1 MGTDCKFIRD
11 SGKNSVTNTGL
22 CGIIK
27 LNKYLMRGTQGD
39 DNDVKKMTK
48 LLCALLCGVLV
59 CGAVAAAVP
68 KDDTDV
74 APAPRQ
80 VQAAIMN
87 GKDPTTTE
95 TMKKGETI
103 QLVVKQDDDSS
114 EKQTAGSG
122 SGNPSES
129 ESDWE
134 IQEQQGQNVIE
145 LAPKTGIV
153 KAKEAGE
160 ATVVKRVTGGV
171 AACKIIV
178 DDKTA
183 VEKLVIKGSQDMRVG
198 ETQKLQLS
206 IEPEQAQN
214 DAEVTWKSDQPEILS
229 VDETGKV
236 TAHQSGS
243 ATITATADSVQGKL
257 TISVNPNLT
266 ALKIVP
272 DSMKMFVGD
281 SIAVQ
286 IEATPADAN
295 LDALQWKSDNAE
307 IAYYKDG
314 RIYGVGVGTTR
325 ITASVGDVTASCTVR
340 VAINGSISLDKKSMT
355 LQVGKTGQL
364 QANTTGAL
372 EGQKITWRSSN
383 PAVASVDAA
392 GKVRANKE
400 GSAEITAEALGVKAA
415 CQVTVTGSKK
425 QPDNNKPTNNKP
437 NNNII
442 GTKRPITGIGST
454 FLYMPRQNTGST
466 FLYMPGSTVTIS
478 EFAYTMPKNVPDVV
492 YLTIDSKLDDVTS
505 SIADTLSANAM
516 QATFFVSIDNL
527 YGADDTLRHLTGDG
541 NSVGLLLTPE
551 QANSGNAVALLDQ
564 ANEQLSVIT
573 GMPTRLVRISGG
585 SSGKLN
591 RDALH
596 ALLNAGYRVWDWNT
610 SANESSQA
618 ADASYRAVSK
628 AIDTTGTVAV
638 RFDGSVATD
647 TVFRQLLPYMKYCG
661 IQAKAIQASDNAVCN
676 TAAG

>member
-68 KDDTDV
+68 KDDN
-74 APAPRQ
+74 
-80 VQAAIMN
+80 AAIAAPVRTQIVLEPD
-87 GKDPTTTE
+87 KPRTA
-95 TMKKGETI
+95 TMKIGE
-103 QLVVKQDDDSS
+103 QVKLAIGYANAGIKS
-114 EKQTAGSG
+114 ESQGSG
-122 SGNPSES
+122 SGEES
-129 ESDWE
+129 GQDTPWGILDDSDAVTVDAETGVVTAEKEGTATIGKNLADGRE
-134 IQEQQGQNVIE
+134 ILCTIKVSGY
-145 LAPKTGIV
+145 
-153 KAKEAGE
+153 
-160 ATVVKRVTGGV
+160 
-171 AACKIIV
+171 
-178 DDKTA
+178 A
-183 VEKLVIKGSQDMRVG
+183 VEQITVEGAQEMRIG
-198 ETQKLQLS
+198 ETQNLKLS
-206 IEPEQAQN
+206 ITPTEAQD
-214 DAEVTWKSDQPEILS
+214 DANVTWTSDRPEILS

-257 TISVNPNLT
+257 TISVQPGLT
-266 ALKIVP
+266 GILLKP
-272 DSMKMFVGD
+272 QKMELHVGE
-281 SIAVQ
+281 SAG
-286 IEATPADAN
+286 IEADPVPADADLEGLTWN
-295 LDALQWKSDNAE
+295 SSDE
-307 IAYYKDG
+307 SVAYYKDG
-314 RIYGVGVGTTR
+314 TIYAAGAGTAK
-325 ITASVGDVTASCTVR
+325 ITASVGLVSATCDVR
-340 VAINGSISLDKKSMT
+340 VVIDGGITITPNRVSLE
-355 LQVGKTGQL
+355 TGNSKQL
-364 QANTTGAL
+364 TANATGDL
-372 EGQKITWRSSN
+372 KGQKITWRSSN

-425 QPDNNKPTNNKP
+425 QPDNNKPINNKP
-437 NNNII
+437 NNNIT

-478 EFAYTMPKNVPDVV
+478 EFAYTMPKNVPDAV

-527 YGADDTLRHLTGDG
+527 YGADDTLRHLTGNG

>member
-11 SGKNSVTNTGL
+11 FSKNSVTNTGL

-27 LNKYLMRGTQGD
+27 LNKYLMRGSQGD

-48 LLCALLCGVLV
+48 LLCALLCGVLI
-59 CGAVAAAVP
+59 CGAVAVAVP
-68 KDDTDV
+68 KDDN
-74 APAPRQ
+74 
-80 VQAAIMN
+80 AAIAAPVRTQIVLEPEN
-87 GKDPTTTE
+87 QKTVTL
-95 TMKKGETI
+95 KIGEQI
-103 QLVVKQDDDSS
+103 KLAVGYISAGEKS
-114 EKQTAGSG
+114 ENKTAGSG
-122 SGNPSES
+122 ES
-129 ESDWE
+129 TSKETKWGVINDSDA
-134 IQEQQGQNVIE
+134 VIVDE
-145 LAPKTGIV
+145 ETGV
-153 KAKEAGE
+153 VTAEKEGE
-160 ATVVKRVTGGV
+160 AQVGKILADGREILCTIKVFGYAVKQIT
-171 AACKIIV
+171 
-178 DDKTA
+178 
-183 VEKLVIKGSQDMRVG
+183 IKGTQEMRIG
-198 ETQKLQLS
+198 ETQNLKLS
-206 IEPEQAQN
+206 IKPTEAQD
-214 DAEVTWKSDQPEILS
+214 DANVTWKSDRPEILS

-243 ATITATADSVQGKL
+243 ATIAATADSAQGKL

-314 RIYGVGVGTTR
+314 RIYGIGVGTTR

-383 PAVASVDAA
+383 PAVASVDAS

-400 GSAEITAEALGVKAA
+400 GSAEITAEALGAKAA

-437 NNNII
+437 NNNIT
-442 GTKRPITGIGST
+442 GTKRPITGTGST

-478 EFAYTMPKNVPDVV
+478 EFAYTMPKNVPDAV

-551 QANSGNAVALLDQ
+551 QANGGNAVALLDQ

>member
-68 KDDTDV
+68 KDDQGTT
-74 APAPRQ
+74 PAPRQ
-80 VQAAIMN
+80 VPVDIVT
-87 GKDPTTTE
+87 GDSRTSVS
-95 TMKKGETI
+95 MKQNEQI
-103 QLVVKQDDDSS
+103 QLVVKEENQP
-114 EKQTAGSG
+114 EQPMTGSG
-122 SGNPSES
+122 SGNPSDSES
-129 ESDWE
+129 EWE
-134 IQEQQGQNVIE
+134 IKKGSDIIE
-145 LAPKTGIV
+145 LDGTTGV
-153 KAKEAGE
+153 VSAKKAGTAEVA
-160 ATVVKRVTGGV
+160 KRVKGGV
-171 AACKIIV
+171 AACVIEV
-178 DDKTA
+178 SGYA
-183 VEKLVIKGSQDMRVG
+183 VEQITVKGAQEMRIG
-198 ETQKLQLS
+198 ETQNLKLS
-206 IEPEQAQN
+206 ITPTEAQD
-214 DAEVTWKSDQPEILS
+214 DAKVTWKSDRPEILS

-243 ATITATADSVQGKL
+243 ATITATADSVHGEL

-272 DSMKMFVGD
+272 DRMKMFVGD

-286 IEATPADAN
+286 IETTPADAN

-425 QPDNNKPTNNKP
+425 QPNNNKPTNNKP
-437 NNNII
+437 NNNIT
-442 GTKRPITGIGST
+442 GTKRPITGTGST

-478 EFAYTMPKNVPDVV
+478 EFAYTMPKNVPDAV

-527 YGADDTLRHLTGDG
+527 YGADDTLRHLTGNG
-541 NSVGLLLTPE
+541 NSIGLLLTPE

-596 ALLNAGYRVWDWNT
+596 ALLNAGYRVWDWNA

>member
-68 KDDTDV
+68 KDDN
-74 APAPRQ
+74 
-80 VQAAIMN
+80 AAIAAPVR
-87 GKDPTTTE
+87 KQIVLEPDKPRTA
-95 TMKKGETI
+95 TMKIGE
-103 QLVVKQDDDSS
+103 QVKLAIGYANAGIKS
-114 EKQTAGSG
+114 ESQGSG
-122 SGNPSES
+122 SGEES
-129 ESDWE
+129 GQDTPWGILDDSDAVTVDAETGVVTAEKEGTATIGKNLADGRE
-134 IQEQQGQNVIE
+134 ILCTIKVSGY
-145 LAPKTGIV
+145 
-153 KAKEAGE
+153 
-160 ATVVKRVTGGV
+160 
-171 AACKIIV
+171 
-178 DDKTA
+178 A
-183 VEKLVIKGSQDMRVG
+183 VEQITVKGAQEMRIG
-198 ETQKLQLS
+198 ETQNLKLS
-206 IEPEQAQN
+206 ITPTEAQD
-214 DAEVTWKSDQPEILS
+214 DANVTWTSDRPEILS

-243 ATITATADSVQGKL
+243 ATITATADSAQGKL
-257 TISVNPNLT
+257 TISVQPGLT
-266 ALKIVP
+266 GILLKP
-272 DSMKMFVGD
+272 QKMELHVGE
-281 SIAVQ
+281 SAG
-286 IEATPADAN
+286 IEADPVPADADLEGLTWN
-295 LDALQWKSDNAE
+295 SSDE
-307 IAYYKDG
+307 SVAYYKDG
-314 RIYGVGVGTTR
+314 TIYAAGAGTAK
-325 ITASVGDVTASCTVR
+325 ITASVGSVSAACDVR
-340 VAINGSISLDKKSMT
+340 VVIDGGITITPNRVSLE
-355 LQVGKTGQL
+355 TGNSKQL
-364 QANTTGAL
+364 TANATGDL
-372 EGQKITWRSSN
+372 KGQKITWRSSN
-383 PAVASVDAA
+383 SAVASVDAA

-454 FLYMPRQNTGST
+454 FLYVPRQNTGST

-478 EFAYTMPKNVPDVV
+478 EFAYTMPKNVPDAV

-527 YGADDTLRHLTGDG
+527 YGADDTLRHLTGNG

-591 RDALH
+591 RDVLH

>member
-11 SGKNSVTNTGL
+11 FSKNSVTNTGL

-27 LNKYLMRGTQGD
+27 LNKYLMRGSQGD

-48 LLCALLCGVLV
+48 LLCTLLCGVLV
-59 CGAVAAAVP
+59 CGAVAVAVP
-68 KDDTDV
+68 KDDQGTT
-74 APAPRQ
+74 PAPRQ
-80 VQAAIMN
+80 VPVEIVT
-87 GKDPTTTE
+87 GDSKTSVS
-95 TMKKGETI
+95 MKQNEQI
-103 QLVVKQDDDSS
+103 QLVVKEENQS
-114 EKQTAGSG
+114 EQPMTGSG
-122 SGNPSES
+122 SGKPSDSES
-129 ESDWE
+129 EWE
-134 IQEQQGQNVIE
+134 IKEGNDIIE
-145 LAPKTGIV
+145 LDGTTGV
-153 KAKEAGE
+153 VSAKKAGIAEVA
-160 ATVVKRVTGGV
+160 KRVKGGV
-171 AACKIIV
+171 AACVIQV
-178 DDKTA
+178 SGYA
-183 VEKLVIKGSQDMRVG
+183 VKQITIEGTQEMRIG
-198 ETQKLQLS
+198 ETQNLKLS
-206 IEPEQAQN
+206 IIPTEAQDGAN
-214 DAEVTWKSDQPEILS
+214 VTWRSDRPEILS

-243 ATITATADSVQGKL
+243 ATITATADSAQGKL
-257 TISVNPNLT
+257 TISVQPGLT
-266 ALKIVP
+266 GILLKP
-272 DSMKMFVGD
+272 QKMELHVGE
-281 SIAVQ
+281 SAG
-286 IEATPADAN
+286 IEADPVPADADLEGLTWN
-295 LDALQWKSDNAE
+295 SSDE
-307 IAYYKDG
+307 SVAYYKDG
-314 RIYGVGVGTTR
+314 TIYAAGAGTAK
-325 ITASVGDVTASCTVR
+325 ITASVGSVSATCDVR
-340 VAINGSISLDKKSMT
+340 VVVDGGITITPNRVSLE
-355 LQVGKTGQL
+355 TGNSKQL
-364 QANTTGAL
+364 TANTTGDL
-372 EGQKITWRSSN
+372 KGQKITWRSSN

-400 GSAEITAEALGVKAA
+400 GSAEITAEALGAKAA
-415 CQVTVTGSKK
+415 CQVTVTGGKK

-437 NNNII
+437 NNNIT
-442 GTKRPITGIGST
+442 GTKRPITGTGST
-454 FLYMPRQNTGST
+454 FLYIPRQNTGST

-478 EFAYTMPKNVPDVV
+478 EFAYTMPKNVPDAV

-551 QANSGNAVALLDQ
+551 QANGGNAVALLDQ

-618 ADASYRAVSK
+618 ADASYQAVSK

-638 RFDGSVATD
+638 RFDGTVATD

>member
-11 SGKNSVTNTGL
+11 FSKNSVTNTGL

-27 LNKYLMRGTQGD
+27 LNKYLMRGSQGD

-68 KDDTDV
+68 KDDN
-74 APAPRQ
+74 
-80 VQAAIMN
+80 AAIAAPVRTQIVLEPEN
-87 GKDPTTTE
+87 QKTVTL
-95 TMKKGETI
+95 KIGEQI
-103 QLVVKQDDDSS
+103 KLAVGYISAGEKS
-114 EKQTAGSG
+114 ENKTAGSG
-122 SGNPSES
+122 ES
-129 ESDWE
+129 TSKETKWGVINDSDA
-134 IQEQQGQNVIE
+134 VIVDE
-145 LAPKTGIV
+145 ETGV
-153 KAKEAGE
+153 VTAEKEGE
-160 ATVVKRVTGGV
+160 AQVGKILADGREILCTIKVSGYAVKQIT
-171 AACKIIV
+171 
-178 DDKTA
+178 
-183 VEKLVIKGSQDMRVG
+183 IKGTQEMRIG
-198 ETQKLQLS
+198 ETQNLKLS
-206 IEPEQAQN
+206 IKPTEAQD
-214 DAEVTWKSDQPEILS
+214 DANVTWKSDRPEILS

-243 ATITATADSVQGKL
+243 ATITATADSAQGKL

-286 IEATPADAN
+286 IETTPADAN

-314 RIYGVGVGTTR
+314 RIYGIGVGTTR

-364 QANTTGAL
+364 QAHTTGAL

-437 NNNII
+437 NNNIT
-442 GTKRPITGIGST
+442 GTKRPITGTGST

-478 EFAYTMPKNVPDVV
+478 EFAYTMPKNVPDAV

-551 QANSGNAVALLDQ
+551 QANGGNAVALLDQ

-618 ADASYRAVSK
+618 ADASYQAVSK

>member
-68 KDDTDV
+68 KDDN
-74 APAPRQ
+74 
-80 VQAAIMN
+80 AAIAAPVRTQIVLKPESQKTVTLKIGEQIKLAVGSAN
-87 GKDPTTTE
+87 IGK
-95 TMKKGETI
+95 K
-103 QLVVKQDDDSS
+103 S
-114 EKQTAGSG
+114 ENQAAGSG
-122 SGNPSES
+122 ESADKDTNWGIWDGDSDAVTVEKESGVVTAE
-129 ESDWE
+129 
-134 IQEQQGQNVIE
+134 
-145 LAPKTGIV
+145 KTGT
-153 KAKEAGE
+153 
-160 ATVVKRVTGGV
+160 ATVGKILGDGRKVSCTITVSGYAVKQITIEG
-171 AACKIIV
+171 
-178 DDKTA
+178 TQ
-183 VEKLVIKGSQDMRVG
+183 EMRIG

-206 IEPEQAQN
+206 IKPEQAQN

-425 QPDNNKPTNNKP
+425 QPDNNRPTNNKP
-437 NNNII
+437 NNNIT

-478 EFAYTMPKNVPDVV
+478 EFAYTMPKNVPDAV

-527 YGADDTLRHLTGDG
+527 YGADDTLRHLMGDG

-591 RDALH
+591 RDVLH

>member
-27 LNKYLMRGTQGD
+27 LNKYLMRETQGD

-68 KDDTDV
+68 KDDQGTT
-74 APAPRQ
+74 PAPRQ
-80 VQAAIMN
+80 VPVDIVT
-87 GKDPTTTE
+87 GDSRTSVS
-95 TMKKGETI
+95 MKQNEQI
-103 QLVVKQDDDSS
+103 QLVVKEENQP
-114 EKQTAGSG
+114 EQPMTGSG
-122 SGNPSES
+122 SGNPSDSES
-129 ESDWE
+129 EWE
-134 IQEQQGQNVIE
+134 IKKGSDIIE
-145 LAPKTGIV
+145 LDGTTGV
-153 KAKEAGE
+153 VSAKKAGTAEVA
-160 ATVVKRVTGGV
+160 KRVKGGV
-171 AACKIIV
+171 AACVIEV
-178 DDKTA
+178 SGYA
-183 VEKLVIKGSQDMRVG
+183 VEQITVKGAQEMRIG
-198 ETQKLQLS
+198 ETQNLKLS
-206 IEPEQAQN
+206 ITPTEAQD
-214 DAEVTWKSDQPEILS
+214 DAKVTWKSDRPEILS

-243 ATITATADSVQGKL
+243 ATITATADSVHGEL

-272 DSMKMFVGD
+272 DRMKMFVGD

-286 IEATPADAN
+286 IETTPADAN

-437 NNNII
+437 NNNIT
-442 GTKRPITGIGST
+442 GTKRPITGTGST

-478 EFAYTMPKNVPDVV
+478 EFAYTMPKNVPDAV

-527 YGADDTLRHLTGDG
+527 YGADDTLRHLTGNG

-596 ALLNAGYRVWDWNT
+596 ALLNAGYRVWDWNA

>member
-68 KDDTDV
+68 KDDQGTT
-74 APAPRQ
+74 PAPRQ
-80 VQAAIMN
+80 VPVDIVT
-87 GKDPTTTE
+87 GDSRTSVS
-95 TMKKGETI
+95 MKQNERI
-103 QLVVKQDDDSS
+103 QLVVKEENQS
-114 EKQTAGSG
+114 EQPMTGSG
-122 SGNPSES
+122 SGNPSDSES
-129 ESDWE
+129 EWE
-134 IQEQQGQNVIE
+134 IKKGSDIIE
-145 LAPKTGIV
+145 LDGTTGV
-153 KAKEAGE
+153 VSAKKAGTAEVA
-160 ATVVKRVTGGV
+160 KRVKGGV
-171 AACKIIV
+171 AACVIEV
-178 DDKTA
+178 SGYA
-183 VEKLVIKGSQDMRVG
+183 VEQITVKGAQEMRIG

-286 IEATPADAN
+286 IETTPADAN

-314 RIYGVGVGTTR
+314 RIYGIGVGTTR

-400 GSAEITAEALGVKAA
+400 GSAEITAEALGAKAA
-415 CQVTVTGSKK
+415 CQVTVTGGKK

-437 NNNII
+437 NNNIT
-442 GTKRPITGIGST
+442 GTKKPITGTGST

-478 EFAYTMPKNVPDVV
+478 EFAYTMPKNVPDAV

-551 QANSGNAVALLDQ
+551 QANGGNAVALLDQ

-618 ADASYRAVSK
+618 ADASYQAVSK

>member
-68 KDDTDV
+68 KDDQETT
-74 APAPRQ
+74 PAPRQ
-80 VQAAIMN
+80 VPVDIVT
-87 GKDPTTTE
+87 GDSRTSVS
-95 TMKKGETI
+95 MKQNEQI
-103 QLVVKQDDDSS
+103 QLVVKEESQP
-114 EKQTAGSG
+114 EQPMTGSG
-122 SGNPSES
+122 SGTPSDSKS
-129 ESDWE
+129 EWKIEKGND
-134 IQEQQGQNVIE
+134 IIE
-145 LAPKTGIV
+145 LDGTTGV
-153 KAKEAGE
+153 VSAKKAGTAEVA
-160 ATVVKRVTGGV
+160 KRVKGGV
-171 AACKIIV
+171 AACVIEV
-178 DDKTA
+178 SGYA
-183 VEKLVIKGSQDMRVG
+183 VEQITVKGAQEMRIG
-198 ETQKLQLS
+198 ETQNLKLS
-206 IEPEQAQN
+206 ITPTEAQD
-214 DAEVTWKSDQPEILS
+214 DAKVTWKSDRPEILS

-257 TISVNPNLT
+257 TISVQPGLT
-266 ALKIVP
+266 GILLKP
-272 DSMKMFVGD
+272 QKMELHVGE
-281 SIAVQ
+281 SAG
-286 IEATPADAN
+286 IEADPVPADADLEGLTWN
-295 LDALQWKSDNAE
+295 SSDE
-307 IAYYKDG
+307 SVAYYKDG
-314 RIYGVGVGTTR
+314 TIYAAGAGTAK
-325 ITASVGDVTASCTVR
+325 ITASVGSVSAVCDVR
-340 VAINGSISLDKKSMT
+340 VVIDGGITITPNRVSLE
-355 LQVGKTGQL
+355 TGNSKQL
-364 QANTTGAL
+364 TANATGDL
-372 EGQKITWRSSN
+372 KGQKITWRSSN

-478 EFAYTMPKNVPDVV
+478 EFAYTMPKNVPDAV

-527 YGADDTLRHLTGDG
+527 YGADDTLRHLTGNG

-638 RFDGSVATD
+638 RFDGGVATD

-676 TAAG
+676 TAVG

>member
-68 KDDTDV
+68 KDDQGTT
-74 APAPRQ
+74 PAPRQ
-80 VQAAIMN
+80 VPVDIVT
-87 GKDPTTTE
+87 GDSRTSVS
-95 TMKKGETI
+95 MKQNEQI
-103 QLVVKQDDDSS
+103 QLVVKEENQP
-114 EKQTAGSG
+114 EQPMTGSG
-122 SGNPSES
+122 SGNPSDSES
-129 ESDWE
+129 EWE
-134 IQEQQGQNVIE
+134 IKKGSDIIE
-145 LAPKTGIV
+145 LDGTTGV
-153 KAKEAGE
+153 VSAKKAGTAEVA
-160 ATVVKRVTGGV
+160 KRVKGGV
-171 AACKIIV
+171 AACVIEV
-178 DDKTA
+178 SGYA
-183 VEKLVIKGSQDMRVG
+183 VKQITIEGAQEMRIG
-198 ETQKLQLS
+198 ETQNLKPS
-206 IEPEQAQN
+206 IKPIEAQD
-214 DAEVTWKSDQPEILS
+214 DANVTWTSDRPEILS

-272 DSMKMFVGD
+272 DRMKMFVGD

-286 IEATPADAN
+286 IETTPADAN

-425 QPDNNKPTNNKP
+425 QPDNNRPTNNKP

-454 FLYMPRQNTGST
+454 FLYVPRQNTGST

-478 EFAYTMPKNVPDVV
+478 EFAYTMPKNVPDAV

-527 YGADDTLRHLTGDG
+527 YGADDTLRHLMGNG

>member
-68 KDDTDV
+68 KDDQGTT
-74 APAPRQ
+74 PAPRQ
-80 VQAAIMN
+80 VPVDIVT
-87 GKDPTTTE
+87 GDSRTSVS
-95 TMKKGETI
+95 MKQNEQI
-103 QLVVKQDDDSS
+103 QLVVKEENQP
-114 EKQTAGSG
+114 EQPMTGSG
-122 SGNPSES
+122 SGNPSDSES
-129 ESDWE
+129 EWE
-134 IQEQQGQNVIE
+134 IKKGSDIIE
-145 LAPKTGIV
+145 LDGTTGV
-153 KAKEAGE
+153 VSAKKAGTAEVA
-160 ATVVKRVTGGV
+160 KRVKGGV
-171 AACKIIV
+171 AACVIEV
-178 DDKTA
+178 SGYA
-183 VEKLVIKGSQDMRVG
+183 VEQITVKGAQEMRIG
-198 ETQKLQLS
+198 ETQNLKPS
-206 IEPEQAQN
+206 ITPTEAQD
-214 DAEVTWKSDQPEILS
+214 DAKVTWKSDRPEILS

-243 ATITATADSVQGKL
+243 ATITATADSVHGEL

-272 DSMKMFVGD
+272 DRMKMFVGD

-286 IEATPADAN
+286 IETTPADEN

-437 NNNII
+437 NNNIT
-442 GTKRPITGIGST
+442 GTKRPITGTGST

-478 EFAYTMPKNVPDVV
+478 EFAYTMPKNVPDAV

-527 YGADDTLRHLTGDG
+527 YGADDTLRHLTGNG

-596 ALLNAGYRVWDWNT
+596 ALLNAGYRVWDWNA

>member
-68 KDDTDV
+68 KDDQGTT
-74 APAPRQ
+74 PAPRQ
-80 VQAAIMN
+80 VPVDIVT
-87 GKDPTTTE
+87 GDSRTSVS
-95 TMKKGETI
+95 MKQNEQI
-103 QLVVKQDDDSS
+103 QLVVKEENQP
-114 EKQTAGSG
+114 EQPMTGSG
-122 SGNPSES
+122 SGNPSDSES
-129 ESDWE
+129 EWE
-134 IQEQQGQNVIE
+134 IKKGSDIIE
-145 LAPKTGIV
+145 LDGTTGV
-153 KAKEAGE
+153 VSAKKAGTAEVA
-160 ATVVKRVTGGV
+160 KRVKGGV
-171 AACKIIV
+171 AACVIEV
-178 DDKTA
+178 SGYA
-183 VEKLVIKGSQDMRVG
+183 VEQITVKGAQEMRIG
-198 ETQKLQLS
+198 ETQNLKLS
-206 IEPEQAQN
+206 ITPTEAQD
-214 DAEVTWKSDQPEILS
+214 DAKVTWKSDRPEILS

-243 ATITATADSVQGKL
+243 ATITATADSVHGEL

-272 DSMKMFVGD
+272 DRMKMFVGD

-286 IEATPADAN
+286 IETTPADAN

-437 NNNII
+437 NNNIT

-478 EFAYTMPKNVPDVV
+478 EFAYTMPKNVPDAV

-527 YGADDTLRHLTGDG
+527 YGADDTLRHLTGNG

-596 ALLNAGYRVWDWNT
+596 ALLNAGYRVWDWNA

>member
-68 KDDTDV
+68 KDDQGTT
-74 APAPRQ
+74 PAPRQ
-80 VQAAIMN
+80 VPVDIVT
-87 GKDPTTTE
+87 GDSRTSVS
-95 TMKKGETI
+95 MKQNEQI
-103 QLVVKQDDDSS
+103 QLVVKEENQP
-114 EKQTAGSG
+114 EQPMTGSG
-122 SGNPSES
+122 SGNPSDSES
-129 ESDWE
+129 EWE
-134 IQEQQGQNVIE
+134 IKKGSDIIE
-145 LAPKTGIV
+145 LDGTTGV
-153 KAKEAGE
+153 VSAKKAGTAEVA
-160 ATVVKRVTGGV
+160 KRVKGGV
-171 AACKIIV
+171 AACVIEV
-178 DDKTA
+178 SGYA
-183 VEKLVIKGSQDMRVG
+183 VKQITIEGAQEMRIG
-198 ETQKLQLS
+198 ETQNLKPS
-206 IEPEQAQN
+206 IKPIEAQD
-214 DAEVTWKSDQPEILS
+214 DANVTWTSDRPEILS

-257 TISVNPNLT
+257 TISVQPGLT
-266 ALKIVP
+266 GILLKP
-272 DSMKMFVGD
+272 QKMELHVGE
-281 SIAVQ
+281 SAG
-286 IEATPADAN
+286 IEADPVPADADLEGLTWN
-295 LDALQWKSDNAE
+295 SSDE
-307 IAYYKDG
+307 SVAYYKDG
-314 RIYGVGVGTTR
+314 TIYAAGAGTAK
-325 ITASVGDVTASCTVR
+325 ITASVGSVSAACDVR
-340 VAINGSISLDKKSMT
+340 VVIDGGITITPNRVSLE
-355 LQVGKTGQL
+355 TGNSKQL
-364 QANTTGAL
+364 TANATGDL
-372 EGQKITWRSSN
+372 KGQKITWRSSN

-425 QPDNNKPTNNKP
+425 QPDNNKPTDNKP

-454 FLYMPRQNTGST
+454 FLYVPRQNTGNT

-478 EFAYTMPKNVPDVV
+478 EFAYTMPKNVPDAV

-527 YGADDTLRHLTGDG
+527 YGADDTLRHLTGNG

-596 ALLNAGYRVWDWNT
+596 ALLNAGYRVWDWNA

>member
-68 KDDTDV
+68 KDDN
-74 APAPRQ
+74 
-80 VQAAIMN
+80 AAIAAPVRTQIVLEP
-87 GKDPTTTE
+87 GSQKTVTL
-95 TMKKGETI
+95 KIGEQI
-103 QLVVKQDDDSS
+103 KLAVGYISAGEKS
-114 EKQTAGSG
+114 ENKTAGSG
-122 SGNPSES
+122 ES
-129 ESDWE
+129 ASKGTKWGVINDSDA
-134 IQEQQGQNVIE
+134 VIVDE
-145 LAPKTGIV
+145 ETGV
-153 KAKEAGE
+153 VTAKKEGE
-160 ATVVKRVTGGV
+160 AQVGKILADGREILCTIKVSGYAVKQITIEG
-171 AACKIIV
+171 
-178 DDKTA
+178 TQ
-183 VEKLVIKGSQDMRVG
+183 EMRIG
-198 ETQKLQLS
+198 ETQNLKLS
-206 IEPEQAQN
+206 ITPTEAQD
-214 DAEVTWKSDQPEILS
+214 DAKVTWKSDRPEILS

-243 ATITATADSVQGKL
+243 ATITATADSMQGKL
-257 TISVNPNLT
+257 TISVQPGLT
-266 ALKIVP
+266 GILLKP
-272 DSMKMFVGD
+272 QKMELHVGE
-281 SIAVQ
+281 SAG
-286 IEATPADAN
+286 IEADPVPADADLEGLTWN
-295 LDALQWKSDNAE
+295 SSDE
-307 IAYYKDG
+307 SVAYYKDG
-314 RIYGVGVGTTR
+314 IIYAAGAGTAK
-325 ITASVGDVTASCTVR
+325 ITASVGSVSAACDVR
-340 VAINGSISLDKKSMT
+340 VVIDGGITITPNRVSLEAGNSKQLT
-355 LQVGKTGQL
+355 ANATGDL
-364 QANTTGAL
+364 K
-372 EGQKITWRSSN
+372 GQKITWRSSN

-437 NNNII
+437 NNNIT

-478 EFAYTMPKNVPDVV
+478 EFAYTMPKNVPDAV

-527 YGADDTLRHLTGDG
+527 YGADDTLRHLMGDG

-551 QANSGNAVALLDQ
+551 QANGGNAVALLDQ

-661 IQAKAIQASDNAVCN
+661 IQAKAIQASDNVVCN

>member
-68 KDDTDV
+68 KDDN
-74 APAPRQ
+74 
-80 VQAAIMN
+80 AAIAAPVRTQIVLEPEN
-87 GKDPTTTE
+87 PKTVTLKIGEQIKLSVGSANIGK
-95 TMKKGETI
+95 K
-103 QLVVKQDDDSS
+103 S
-114 EKQTAGSG
+114 ENQAAGSG
-122 SGNPSES
+122 ES
-129 ESDWE
+129 ADKDTNWGIRDGDSDA
-134 IQEQQGQNVIE
+134 VIVDE
-145 LAPKTGIV
+145 ETGV
-153 KAKEAGE
+153 VTAKKEGE
-160 ATVVKRVTGGV
+160 AQVG
-171 AACKIIV
+171 KILADGREILCTIKV
-178 DDKTA
+178 SGYA
-183 VEKLVIKGSQDMRVG
+183 VEQITIEGTQEMRIG
-198 ETQKLQLS
+198 ETQNLKLS
-206 IEPEQAQN
+206 IKPTEAQD
-214 DAEVTWKSDQPEILS
+214 DANVTWTSDRPEILS

-243 ATITATADSVQGKL
+243 ATITATADSVHGEL

-272 DSMKMFVGD
+272 DRMKMFVGD

-286 IEATPADAN
+286 IETTPADAN

-437 NNNII
+437 NNNIT

-454 FLYMPRQNTGST
+454 FLYVPRQNTGST

-478 EFAYTMPKNVPDVV
+478 EFAYTMPKNVPDAV

-505 SIADTLSANAM
+505 SIADTLSANAV

>member
-68 KDDTDV
+68 KDDQGTT
-74 APAPRQ
+74 PAPRQ
-80 VQAAIMN
+80 VPVDIVT
-87 GKDPTTTE
+87 GDSRTSVS
-95 TMKKGETI
+95 MKQNEQI
-103 QLVVKQDDDSS
+103 QLVVKEENQP
-114 EKQTAGSG
+114 EQPMTGSG
-122 SGNPSES
+122 SGNPSDSES
-129 ESDWE
+129 EWE
-134 IQEQQGQNVIE
+134 IKKGSDIIE
-145 LAPKTGIV
+145 LDGTTGV
-153 KAKEAGE
+153 VSAKKAGTAEVA
-160 ATVVKRVTGGV
+160 KRVKGGV
-171 AACKIIV
+171 AACVIEV
-178 DDKTA
+178 SGYA
-183 VEKLVIKGSQDMRVG
+183 VEQITVKGAQEMRIG
-198 ETQKLQLS
+198 ETQNLKPS
-206 IEPEQAQN
+206 ITPIEAQD
-214 DAEVTWKSDQPEILS
+214 DANVTWTSDRPEILS

-243 ATITATADSVQGKL
+243 ATITATADSVHGEL

-272 DSMKMFVGD
+272 DRMKMFVGD

-286 IEATPADAN
+286 IETTPADAN

-437 NNNII
+437 NNNIT
-442 GTKRPITGIGST
+442 GTKRPITGTGST

-478 EFAYTMPKNVPDVV
+478 EFAYTMPKNVPDAV

-527 YGADDTLRHLTGDG
+527 YGADDTLRHLTGNG
-541 NSVGLLLTPE
+541 NSIGLLLTPE

-596 ALLNAGYRVWDWNT
+596 ALLNAGYRVWDWNA

>member
-68 KDDTDV
+68 KDDN
-74 APAPRQ
+74 
-80 VQAAIMN
+80 AAIAAPVRTQIVLEPESQ
-87 GKDPTTTE
+87 KTVTL
-95 TMKKGETI
+95 KIGEQIKLSVGYISTGE
-103 QLVVKQDDDSS
+103 KS
-114 EKQTAGSG
+114 ENKTAGSG
-122 SGNPSES
+122 ES
-129 ESDWE
+129 ASKETKWSVINNSDA
-134 IQEQQGQNVIE
+134 VIVDE
-145 LAPKTGIV
+145 KTGV
-153 KAKEAGE
+153 VTAKKEGE
-160 ATVVKRVTGGV
+160 AQVGKILADGREILCTIKVSGYAVKQITIEG
-171 AACKIIV
+171 
-178 DDKTA
+178 TQ
-183 VEKLVIKGSQDMRVG
+183 EMRIG
-198 ETQKLQLS
+198 ETQNLKLS
-206 IEPEQAQN
+206 ITPTEAQD
-214 DAEVTWKSDQPEILS
+214 DAKVTWKSDRPEILS

-243 ATITATADSVQGKL
+243 ATITATADSMQGKL
-257 TISVNPNLT
+257 TISVQPGLT
-266 ALKIVP
+266 GILLKP
-272 DSMKMFVGD
+272 QKMELHVGE
-281 SIAVQ
+281 SAG
-286 IEATPADAN
+286 IEADPVPADADLEGLTWN
-295 LDALQWKSDNAE
+295 SSDE
-307 IAYYKDG
+307 SVAYYKDG
-314 RIYGVGVGTTR
+314 IIYAAGAGTAK
-325 ITASVGDVTASCTVR
+325 ITASVGSVSAACDVR
-340 VAINGSISLDKKSMT
+340 VVIDGGITITPNRVSLE
-355 LQVGKTGQL
+355 TGNSKQL
-364 QANTTGAL
+364 TANATGDL
-372 EGQKITWRSSN
+372 KGQKITWRSSN

-437 NNNII
+437 NNNIT

-478 EFAYTMPKNVPDVV
+478 EFAYTMPKNVPDAV

-527 YGADDTLRHLTGDG
+527 YGADDTLRHLTGNG
-541 NSVGLLLTPE
+541 NSIGLLLTPE
-551 QANSGNAVALLDQ
+551 QANGGNAVALLDQ

-638 RFDGSVATD
+638 RFDGSVTTD

>member
-68 KDDTDV
+68 KDDQGTT
-74 APAPRQ
+74 PAPRQ
-80 VQAAIMN
+80 VPVDIVT
-87 GKDPTTTE
+87 GDSRTSVS
-95 TMKKGETI
+95 MKQNEQI
-103 QLVVKQDDDSS
+103 QLVVKEENQP
-114 EKQTAGSG
+114 EQPMTGSG
-122 SGNPSES
+122 SGNPSDSES
-129 ESDWE
+129 EWE
-134 IQEQQGQNVIE
+134 IKKGSDIIE
-145 LAPKTGIV
+145 LDGTTGV
-153 KAKEAGE
+153 VSAKKAGTAEVA
-160 ATVVKRVTGGV
+160 KRVKGGV
-171 AACKIIV
+171 AACVIEV
-178 DDKTA
+178 SGYA
-183 VEKLVIKGSQDMRVG
+183 VKQITIEGAQEMRIG
-198 ETQKLQLS
+198 ETQNLKPS
-206 IEPEQAQN
+206 IKPIEAQD
-214 DAEVTWKSDQPEILS
+214 DANVTWTSDRPEILS

-257 TISVNPNLT
+257 TISVQPGLT
-266 ALKIVP
+266 GILLKP
-272 DSMKMFVGD
+272 QKMELHVGE
-281 SIAVQ
+281 SAG
-286 IEATPADAN
+286 IEADPVPADADLEGLTWN
-295 LDALQWKSDNAE
+295 SSDE
-307 IAYYKDG
+307 SVAYYKDG
-314 RIYGVGVGTTR
+314 TIYAAGAGTAK
-325 ITASVGDVTASCTVR
+325 ITASVGSVSAVCDVR
-340 VAINGSISLDKKSMT
+340 VVIDGGITITPNRVSLE
-355 LQVGKTGQL
+355 TGNSKQL
-364 QANTTGAL
+364 TANATGDL
-372 EGQKITWRSSN
+372 KGQKITWRSSN

-478 EFAYTMPKNVPDVV
+478 EFAYTMPKNVPDAV

-527 YGADDTLRHLTGDG
+527 YSADDTLRHLTGNG

>member
-1 MGTDCKFIRD
+1 M
-11 SGKNSVTNTGL
+11 
-22 CGIIK
+22 
-27 LNKYLMRGTQGD
+27 
-39 DNDVKKMTK
+39 KKMTK

-59 CGAVAAAVP
+59 CGAVAVAMP
-68 KDDTDV
+68 KDNN
-74 APAPRQ
+74 
-80 VQAAIMN
+80 AAIAAPVRTQIVLEPEN
-87 GKDPTTTE
+87 PKTVTLKIGEQIKLSVGSANIGK
-95 TMKKGETI
+95 K
-103 QLVVKQDDDSS
+103 S
-114 EKQTAGSG
+114 ENQAAGSG
-122 SGNPSES
+122 ES
-129 ESDWE
+129 ADKDTNWGIWDGDSDA
-134 IQEQQGQNVIE
+134 VIVDE
-145 LAPKTGIV
+145 ETGV
-153 KAKEAGE
+153 VTAKKEGE
-160 ATVVKRVTGGV
+160 AQVGKILADGREILCTIKVSGYAVKQITIEG
-171 AACKIIV
+171 
-178 DDKTA
+178 TQ
-183 VEKLVIKGSQDMRVG
+183 EMRIG
-198 ETQKLQLS
+198 ETQNLKLS
-206 IEPEQAQN
+206 IKPTEAQD
-214 DAEVTWKSDQPEILS
+214 DAKVTWKSDRPEILS

-243 ATITATADSVQGKL
+243 ATITATADSMQGKL
-257 TISVNPNLT
+257 TISVQPGLT
-266 ALKIVP
+266 GILLKP
-272 DSMKMFVGD
+272 QKMELHVGE
-281 SIAVQ
+281 SAG
-286 IEATPADAN
+286 IEADPVPADADLEGLTWN
-295 LDALQWKSDNAE
+295 SSDE
-307 IAYYKDG
+307 SVAYYKDG
-314 RIYGVGVGTTR
+314 IIYAAGAGTAK
-325 ITASVGDVTASCTVR
+325 ITASVGSVSAACDVR
-340 VAINGSISLDKKSMT
+340 VVIDGGITITPNRVSLE
-355 LQVGKTGQL
+355 TGNSKQL
-364 QANTTGAL
+364 TANATGDL
-372 EGQKITWRSSN
+372 KGQKITWRSSN

-437 NNNII
+437 NNNIT

-478 EFAYTMPKNVPDVV
+478 EFAYTMPKNVPDAV

-527 YGADDTLRHLTGDG
+527 YGADDTLRHLTGNG

>member
-68 KDDTDV
+68 KDDN
-74 APAPRQ
+74 
-80 VQAAIMN
+80 AAIAAPVR
-87 GKDPTTTE
+87 KQIVLEPDKPRTA
-95 TMKKGETI
+95 TMKIGE
-103 QLVVKQDDDSS
+103 QVKLAIGYANAGIKS
-114 EKQTAGSG
+114 ESQGSG
-122 SGNPSES
+122 SGEES
-129 ESDWE
+129 GQDTPWGILDDSDAVTVDAETGVVTAEKEGTATIGKNLADGRE
-134 IQEQQGQNVIE
+134 ILCTIKVSGYAVKQITIGGTQE
-145 LAPKTGIV
+145 
-153 KAKEAGE
+153 
-160 ATVVKRVTGGV
+160 
-171 AACKIIV
+171 
-178 DDKTA
+178 
-183 VEKLVIKGSQDMRVG
+183 MRIG
-198 ETQKLQLS
+198 ETQNLKLS
-206 IEPEQAQN
+206 ITPTEAQD
-214 DAEVTWKSDQPEILS
+214 DAKVTWKSDRPEILA

-257 TISVNPNLT
+257 TISVQPGLT
-266 ALKIVP
+266 GILLKP
-272 DSMKMFVGD
+272 QKMELHVGE
-281 SIAVQ
+281 SAG
-286 IEATPADAN
+286 IEADPVPADADLEGLTWN
-295 LDALQWKSDNAE
+295 SSDE
-307 IAYYKDG
+307 SVAYYKDG
-314 RIYGVGVGTTR
+314 TIYAAGAGTAK
-325 ITASVGDVTASCTVR
+325 ITASVGSVSAACDVR
-340 VAINGSISLDKKSMT
+340 VVIDGGITITPNRVSLE
-355 LQVGKTGQL
+355 TGNSKQL
-364 QANTTGAL
+364 TANATGDL
-372 EGQKITWRSSN
+372 KGQKITWRSSN

-454 FLYMPRQNTGST
+454 FLYVPRQNTGST

-478 EFAYTMPKNVPDVV
+478 EFAYTMPKNVPDAV

-527 YGADDTLRHLTGDG
+527 YGADDTLRHLMGDG

-596 ALLNAGYRVWDWNT
+596 ALLNAGYRVWDWNA

>member
-11 SGKNSVTNTGL
+11 FSKNSVTNTGL

-27 LNKYLMRGTQGD
+27 LNKYLMRGSQGD

-59 CGAVAAAVP
+59 CGAVAVAVP
-68 KDDTDV
+68 KDDQETTPV
-74 APAPRQ
+74 PRQ
-80 VQAAIMN
+80 VPVEIVT
-87 GKDPTTTE
+87 GDSKTSVS
-95 TMKKGETI
+95 MKQNEQI
-103 QLVVKQDDDSS
+103 QLVVKEESQS
-114 EKQTAGSG
+114 EQPMTGSG
-122 SGNPSES
+122 SGNPSDSES
-129 ESDWE
+129 EWE
-134 IQEQQGQNVIE
+134 IKEGNDIIE
-145 LAPKTGIV
+145 LDGTTGV
-153 KAKEAGE
+153 VSAKKAGIAEVA
-160 ATVVKRVTGGV
+160 KRVKGGV
-171 AACKIIV
+171 AACVIQV
-178 DDKTA
+178 SGYA
-183 VEKLVIKGSQDMRVG
+183 VEQITIEGTQEMRIG
-198 ETQKLQLS
+198 ETQNLKLS
-206 IEPEQAQN
+206 IMPTEAQD
-214 DAEVTWKSDQPEILS
+214 DANVTWTSDRPEILS

-243 ATITATADSVQGKL
+243 ATITATADSAQGKL
-257 TISVNPNLT
+257 TISVQPGLT
-266 ALKIVP
+266 GILLKP
-272 DSMKMFVGD
+272 QKMELHVGE
-281 SIAVQ
+281 SAG
-286 IEATPADAN
+286 IEADPVPADADLEGLTWN
-295 LDALQWKSDNAE
+295 SSDE
-307 IAYYKDG
+307 SVAYYKDG
-314 RIYGVGVGTTR
+314 TIYAAGAGTAK
-325 ITASVGDVTASCTVR
+325 ITASVGSVSATCDVR
-340 VAINGSISLDKKSMT
+340 VVVDGGITITPNRVSLE
-355 LQVGKTGQL
+355 TGNSKQL
-364 QANTTGAL
+364 TANTTGDL
-372 EGQKITWRSSN
+372 KGQKITWRSSN

-400 GSAEITAEALGVKAA
+400 GSAEITAEALGAKAA

-437 NNNII
+437 NNNIT
-442 GTKRPITGIGST
+442 GTKRPITGTGST
-454 FLYMPRQNTGST
+454 FLYVPRQNTGST

-478 EFAYTMPKNVPDVV
+478 EFAYTMPKNVPDAV

-551 QANSGNAVALLDQ
+551 QANGGNAVALLDQ

-618 ADASYRAVSK
+618 ADASYQAVSK

>member
-68 KDDTDV
+68 KDDQGTT
-74 APAPRQ
+74 PAPRQ
-80 VQAAIMN
+80 VPVEIVT
-87 GKDPTTTE
+87 GDSRTSVS
-95 TMKKGETI
+95 MKQNEKI
-103 QLVVKQDDDSS
+103 QLVVKEESQP
-114 EKQTAGSG
+114 EQPMTGSG
-122 SGNPSES
+122 SGNPSDSES
-129 ESDWE
+129 EWE
-134 IQEQQGQNVIE
+134 IKKGSDIIE
-145 LAPKTGIV
+145 LDGTTGV
-153 KAKEAGE
+153 VSAKKAGTAEVA
-160 ATVVKRVTGGV
+160 KRVKGGV
-171 AACKIIV
+171 AACVIEV
-178 DDKTA
+178 SGYA
-183 VEKLVIKGSQDMRVG
+183 VEQITIEGAQEMRIG
-198 ETQKLQLS
+198 ETQNLKPS
-206 IEPEQAQN
+206 ITPIEAQD
-214 DAEVTWKSDQPEILS
+214 DANVTWTSDRPEILS

-257 TISVNPNLT
+257 TISVQPGLT
-266 ALKIVP
+266 GILLKP
-272 DSMKMFVGD
+272 QKMELHVGE
-281 SIAVQ
+281 SAG
-286 IEATPADAN
+286 IEADPVPADADLEGLTWN
-295 LDALQWKSDNAE
+295 SSDE
-307 IAYYKDG
+307 SVAYYKDG
-314 RIYGVGVGTTR
+314 TIYAAGAGTAK
-325 ITASVGDVTASCTVR
+325 ITASVGSVSAVCDVR
-340 VAINGSISLDKKSMT
+340 VVIDGGITITPNRVSLE
-355 LQVGKTGQL
+355 TGNSKQL
-364 QANTTGAL
+364 TANATGDL
-372 EGQKITWRSSN
+372 KGQKITWRSSN

-437 NNNII
+437 NNNIT

-478 EFAYTMPKNVPDVV
+478 EFAYTMPKNVPDAV

-527 YGADDTLRHLTGDG
+527 YGADDTLRHLTGNG
-541 NSVGLLLTPE
+541 NSIGLLLTPE

-638 RFDGSVATD
+638 RFDDSVATD

>member
-11 SGKNSVTNTGL
+11 FSKNSVTNTGL

-27 LNKYLMRGTQGD
+27 LNKYLMRGSQGD

-48 LLCALLCGVLV
+48 LFCALLCGVLV
-59 CGAVAAAVP
+59 CGAVAVAVP
-68 KDDTDV
+68 KDDN
-74 APAPRQ
+74 
-80 VQAAIMN
+80 AAIAAPVRTQIVLEPESQ
-87 GKDPTTTE
+87 KTVTL
-95 TMKKGETI
+95 KIGEQI
-103 QLVVKQDDDSS
+103 KLAVGYISAGEKS
-114 EKQTAGSG
+114 ENKTAGSG
-122 SGNPSES
+122 ES
-129 ESDWE
+129 TRKETKWGVINDSDA
-134 IQEQQGQNVIE
+134 VIVDE
-145 LAPKTGIV
+145 ETGV
-153 KAKEAGE
+153 VTAKKEGE
-160 ATVVKRVTGGV
+160 AQVGKILADGREVLCTIKVSGYAVKQITIEG
-171 AACKIIV
+171 
-178 DDKTA
+178 TQ
-183 VEKLVIKGSQDMRVG
+183 EMRIG
-198 ETQKLQLS
+198 ETQNLKLS
-206 IEPEQAQN
+206 ITPTEAQD
-214 DAEVTWKSDQPEILS
+214 DANVTWTSDRSEILS

-243 ATITATADSVQGKL
+243 ATITATADSAQGKL

-272 DSMKMFVGD
+272 DRMKMFVGD

-286 IEATPADAN
+286 IETTPADAN

-400 GSAEITAEALGVKAA
+400 GSAEITAEALGAKAA

-437 NNNII
+437 NNNIT
-442 GTKRPITGIGST
+442 GTKRPITGTGST
-454 FLYMPRQNTGST
+454 FLYVPRQNTGST

-478 EFAYTMPKNVPDVV
+478 EFAYTMPKNVPDAV

-618 ADASYRAVSK
+618 ADASYQAVSK

>member
-68 KDDTDV
+68 KDDN
-74 APAPRQ
+74 
-80 VQAAIMN
+80 AAIAAPVRTQIVLEPESQKTVTLKIGEQIKLAVGSAN
-87 GKDPTTTE
+87 IGK
-95 TMKKGETI
+95 K
-103 QLVVKQDDDSS
+103 S
-114 EKQTAGSG
+114 ENQAAGSG
-122 SGNPSES
+122 ESADKDTNWGIWDGDSDAVTVEKESGVVTAE
-129 ESDWE
+129 
-134 IQEQQGQNVIE
+134 
-145 LAPKTGIV
+145 KTGT
-153 KAKEAGE
+153 
-160 ATVVKRVTGGV
+160 ATVGKILGDGRKVSCTITVSGYAVKQITIEG
-171 AACKIIV
+171 
-178 DDKTA
+178 TQ
-183 VEKLVIKGSQDMRVG
+183 EMRIG

-206 IEPEQAQN
+206 IKPEQAQN

-392 GKVRANKE
+392 GKVRANKA

-437 NNNII
+437 NNNIT
-442 GTKRPITGIGST
+442 GTKRPITGTGST

-478 EFAYTMPKNVPDVV
+478 EFAYTMPKNVPDAV

-527 YGADDTLRHLTGDG
+527 YGADDTLRHLMGDG

-596 ALLNAGYRVWDWNT
+596 ALLNAGYRVWDWNA

>member
-1 MGTDCKFIRD
+1 
-11 SGKNSVTNTGL
+11 
-22 CGIIK
+22 
-27 LNKYLMRGTQGD
+27 MRGTQGD

-68 KDDTDV
+68 KDDN
-74 APAPRQ
+74 
-80 VQAAIMN
+80 AAIAAPVRTQIVLEPEN
-87 GKDPTTTE
+87 PKTVTLKIGEQIKLSVGSANIGK
-95 TMKKGETI
+95 K
-103 QLVVKQDDDSS
+103 S
-114 EKQTAGSG
+114 ENQAAGSG
-122 SGNPSES
+122 ES
-129 ESDWE
+129 ASKETKWSVINDSDA
-134 IQEQQGQNVIE
+134 VIVDE
-145 LAPKTGIV
+145 KTGV
-153 KAKEAGE
+153 VTAKKEGE
-160 ATVVKRVTGGV
+160 AQVGKILADGREILCTIKVSGYAVKQITIEG
-171 AACKIIV
+171 
-178 DDKTA
+178 TQ
-183 VEKLVIKGSQDMRVG
+183 EMRIG
-198 ETQKLQLS
+198 ETQNLKLS
-206 IEPEQAQN
+206 ITPTEAQD
-214 DAEVTWKSDQPEILS
+214 DAKVTWKSDRPEILS

-243 ATITATADSVQGKL
+243 ATITATADSMQGKL
-257 TISVNPNLT
+257 TISVQPGLT
-266 ALKIVP
+266 GILLKP
-272 DSMKMFVGD
+272 QKMELHVGE
-281 SIAVQ
+281 SAG
-286 IEATPADAN
+286 IEADPVPADADLEGLTWN
-295 LDALQWKSDNAE
+295 SSDE
-307 IAYYKDG
+307 SVAYYKDG
-314 RIYGVGVGTTR
+314 TIYAAGAGTAK
-325 ITASVGDVTASCTVR
+325 ITASVGSVSAACDVR
-340 VAINGSISLDKKSMT
+340 VVIDGGITITPNRVSLEAGNSKQLT
-355 LQVGKTGQL
+355 ANATGDL
-364 QANTTGAL
+364 K
-372 EGQKITWRSSN
+372 GQKITWRSSN

-454 FLYMPRQNTGST
+454 FLYVPRQNTGST

-478 EFAYTMPKNVPDVV
+478 EFAYTMPKNVPDAV

-527 YGADDTLRHLTGDG
+527 YGADDTLRHLTGNG

-638 RFDGSVATD
+638 RFDGGVATD

>member
-1 MGTDCKFIRD
+1 
-11 SGKNSVTNTGL
+11 
-22 CGIIK
+22 
-27 LNKYLMRGTQGD
+27 MRGTQGD

-68 KDDTDV
+68 KDDQGTT
-74 APAPRQ
+74 PAPRQ
-80 VQAAIMN
+80 VPVEIVT
-87 GKDPTTTE
+87 GDSRTSVS
-95 TMKKGETI
+95 MKQNEKI
-103 QLVVKQDDDSS
+103 QLVVKEESQP
-114 EKQTAGSG
+114 EQPMTGSG
-122 SGNPSES
+122 SGTPSDSKS
-129 ESDWE
+129 EWKIEKGND
-134 IQEQQGQNVIE
+134 IIE
-145 LAPKTGIV
+145 LDGTTGV
-153 KAKEAGE
+153 VSAKKAGTAEVA
-160 ATVVKRVTGGV
+160 KRVKGGV
-171 AACKIIV
+171 AACVIEV
-178 DDKTA
+178 SGYA
-183 VEKLVIKGSQDMRVG
+183 VEQITVKGAQEMRIG
-198 ETQKLQLS
+198 ETQNLKPS
-206 IEPEQAQN
+206 ITPIEAQD
-214 DAEVTWKSDQPEILS
+214 DANVTWTSDRPEILS

-243 ATITATADSVQGKL
+243 ATITATADSVHGEL

-272 DSMKMFVGD
+272 DRMKMFVGD

-286 IEATPADAN
+286 IETTPADAN

-454 FLYMPRQNTGST
+454 FLYVPRQNTGST

-478 EFAYTMPKNVPDVV
+478 EFAYTMPKNVPDAV

-527 YGADDTLRHLTGDG
+527 YGADDTLRHLMGDG

-596 ALLNAGYRVWDWNT
+596 ALLNAGYRVWDWNA

>member
-59 CGAVAAAVP
+59 CGAVAVAVP
-68 KDDTDV
+68 KDDN
-74 APAPRQ
+74 
-80 VQAAIMN
+80 AAIAAPVR
-87 GKDPTTTE
+87 KQIVLEPDKPRTA
-95 TMKKGETI
+95 TMKIGE
-103 QLVVKQDDDSS
+103 QVKLAIGYANAGIKS
-114 EKQTAGSG
+114 ESQGSG
-122 SGNPSES
+122 SGEES
-129 ESDWE
+129 GQDTPWGILDDSDAVTVDAETGVVTAEKEGTATIGKNLADGRE
-134 IQEQQGQNVIE
+134 ILCTIKVSGY
-145 LAPKTGIV
+145 
-153 KAKEAGE
+153 
-160 ATVVKRVTGGV
+160 
-171 AACKIIV
+171 
-178 DDKTA
+178 A
-183 VEKLVIKGSQDMRVG
+183 VEQITVKGAQEMRIG
-198 ETQKLQLS
+198 ETQNLKLS
-206 IEPEQAQN
+206 ITPTEAQD
-214 DAEVTWKSDQPEILS
+214 DANVTWTSDRPEILS

-243 ATITATADSVQGKL
+243 ATITATADSAQGKL
-257 TISVNPNLT
+257 TISVQPGLT
-266 ALKIVP
+266 GILLKP
-272 DSMKMFVGD
+272 QKMELHVGE
-281 SIAVQ
+281 SAG
-286 IEATPADAN
+286 IEADPVPADADLEGLTWN
-295 LDALQWKSDNAE
+295 SSDE
-307 IAYYKDG
+307 SVAYYKDG
-314 RIYGVGVGTTR
+314 TIYAAGAGTAK
-325 ITASVGDVTASCTVR
+325 ITASVGSVSAACDVR
-340 VAINGSISLDKKSMT
+340 VVIDGGITITPNRVSLE
-355 LQVGKTGQL
+355 TGNSKQL
-364 QANTTGAL
+364 TANATGDL
-372 EGQKITWRSSN
+372 KGQKITWRSSN
-383 PAVASVDAA
+383 SAVASVDAA

-437 NNNII
+437 NNNIT

-478 EFAYTMPKNVPDVV
+478 EFAYTMPKNVPDAV

-527 YGADDTLRHLTGDG
+527 YGADDTLRHLTGNG

>member
-11 SGKNSVTNTGL
+11 FSKNSVTNTGL

-59 CGAVAAAVP
+59 CGAVAVAVP
-68 KDDTDV
+68 KDDQGTTPV
-74 APAPRQ
+74 PRQ
-80 VQAAIMN
+80 VPVEIVT
-87 GKDPTTTE
+87 GDSKTSVS
-95 TMKKGETI
+95 MKQNEQI
-103 QLVVKQDDDSS
+103 QLVVKEESQP
-114 EKQTAGSG
+114 EQPMTGSG
-122 SGNPSES
+122 SGNPSDSES
-129 ESDWE
+129 EWE
-134 IQEQQGQNVIE
+134 IKEGNDIIE
-145 LAPKTGIV
+145 LDGTTGV
-153 KAKEAGE
+153 VSAKKAGIAEVA
-160 ATVVKRVTGGV
+160 KRVKGGV
-171 AACKIIV
+171 AAC
-178 DDKTA
+178 
-183 VEKLVIKGSQDMRVG
+183 VIKVSGYAVKQITIEGTQEMRIG
-198 ETQKLQLS
+198 ETQNLKLS
-206 IEPEQAQN
+206 IMPTEAQN
-214 DAEVTWKSDQPEILS
+214 DANVTWTSDRPEILS

-243 ATITATADSVQGKL
+243 ATITATADSAQGKL
-257 TISVNPNLT
+257 TISVQPGLT
-266 ALKIVP
+266 GILLKPQKIELH
-272 DSMKMFVGD
+272 VGE
-281 SIAVQ
+281 SAG
-286 IEATPADAN
+286 IEADPVPADADLEGLTWN
-295 LDALQWKSDNAE
+295 SSDE
-307 IAYYKDG
+307 SVAYYKDG
-314 RIYGVGVGTTR
+314 TIYAAGAGTAK
-325 ITASVGDVTASCTVR
+325 IMASVGSVSATCDVR
-340 VAINGSISLDKKSMT
+340 VVVDGGITITPNRVSLE
-355 LQVGKTGQL
+355 TGNSKQL
-364 QANTTGAL
+364 TANTTGDL
-372 EGQKITWRSSN
+372 KGQKITWHSSN
-383 PAVASVDAA
+383 PAVASVDAS

-400 GSAEITAEALGVKAA
+400 GSAEITAEALGAKAA
-415 CQVTVTGSKK
+415 CQVTVTGGKK

-437 NNNII
+437 NNNIT
-442 GTKRPITGIGST
+442 GTKKPITGTGST

-478 EFAYTMPKNVPDVV
+478 EFAYTMPKNVPDAV

-551 QANSGNAVALLDQ
+551 QANGGNAVALLDQ

-618 ADASYRAVSK
+618 ADASYQAVSK

>member
-68 KDDTDV
+68 KDDN
-74 APAPRQ
+74 
-80 VQAAIMN
+80 AAIAAPVRTQIVLEPD
-87 GKDPTTTE
+87 KPRTA
-95 TMKKGETI
+95 TMKIGE
-103 QLVVKQDDDSS
+103 QVKLAIGYANAGIKS
-114 EKQTAGSG
+114 ESQGSG
-122 SGNPSES
+122 SGEES
-129 ESDWE
+129 GQDTPWGILDDSDAVTVDAETGVVTAEKEGTATIGKNLADGRE
-134 IQEQQGQNVIE
+134 ILCTIKVSGYAVKQITIEGTQE
-145 LAPKTGIV
+145 
-153 KAKEAGE
+153 
-160 ATVVKRVTGGV
+160 
-171 AACKIIV
+171 
-178 DDKTA
+178 
-183 VEKLVIKGSQDMRVG
+183 MRIG

-243 ATITATADSVQGKL
+243 ATITATADSMQGKL
-257 TISVNPNLT
+257 TISVQPGLT
-266 ALKIVP
+266 GILLKP
-272 DSMKMFVGD
+272 QKMELHVGE
-281 SIAVQ
+281 SAG
-286 IEATPADAN
+286 IEADPVPADADLEGLTWN
-295 LDALQWKSDNAE
+295 SSDE
-307 IAYYKDG
+307 SVAYYKDG
-314 RIYGVGVGTTR
+314 IIYAAGAGTAK
-325 ITASVGDVTASCTVR
+325 ITASVGSVSAACDVR
-340 VAINGSISLDKKSMT
+340 VVIDGGITITPNRVSLE
-355 LQVGKTGQL
+355 TGNSKQL
-364 QANTTGAL
+364 TANATGDL
-372 EGQKITWRSSN
+372 KGQKITWRSSN

-437 NNNII
+437 NNNIT
-442 GTKRPITGIGST
+442 GTKRPITGTGST

-478 EFAYTMPKNVPDVV
+478 EFAYTMPKNVPDAV

-527 YGADDTLRHLTGDG
+527 YGADDTLRHLMGDG

-591 RDALH
+591 RDVLH

>member
-11 SGKNSVTNTGL
+11 FSKNSVTNTGL

-27 LNKYLMRGTQGD
+27 LNKYLMRGSQGD

-68 KDDTDV
+68 KDDN
-74 APAPRQ
+74 
-80 VQAAIMN
+80 AAIAAPVRTQIVLEPEN
-87 GKDPTTTE
+87 QKTVTL
-95 TMKKGETI
+95 KIGEQI
-103 QLVVKQDDDSS
+103 KLAVGYISAGEKS
-114 EKQTAGSG
+114 ENKTAGSG
-122 SGNPSES
+122 ES
-129 ESDWE
+129 TSKETKWGVINDSDA
-134 IQEQQGQNVIE
+134 VIVDE
-145 LAPKTGIV
+145 ETGV
-153 KAKEAGE
+153 VTAEKEGE
-160 ATVVKRVTGGV
+160 AQVGKILADGREILCTIKVSGYAVKQIT
-171 AACKIIV
+171 
-178 DDKTA
+178 
-183 VEKLVIKGSQDMRVG
+183 IKGTQEMRIG
-198 ETQKLQLS
+198 ETQNLKLS
-206 IEPEQAQN
+206 IKPTEAQD
-214 DAEVTWKSDQPEILS
+214 DANVTWKSDRPEILS

-243 ATITATADSVQGKL
+243 ATITATADSAQGKL

-286 IEATPADAN
+286 IETTPADAN

-314 RIYGVGVGTTR
+314 RIYGIGVGTTR

-437 NNNII
+437 NNNIT
-442 GTKRPITGIGST
+442 GTKKPITGTGST

-478 EFAYTMPKNVPDVV
+478 EFAYTMPKNVPDAV

-551 QANSGNAVALLDQ
+551 QANGGNAVALLDQ

-618 ADASYRAVSK
+618 ADASYQAVSK

>member
-1 MGTDCKFIRD
+1 
-11 SGKNSVTNTGL
+11 
-22 CGIIK
+22 
-27 LNKYLMRGTQGD
+27 MRGTQGD

-68 KDDTDV
+68 KDDN
-74 APAPRQ
+74 
-80 VQAAIMN
+80 AAIAAPVRTQIVLEPEN
-87 GKDPTTTE
+87 PKTVTLKIGEQIKLSVGSANIGK
-95 TMKKGETI
+95 K
-103 QLVVKQDDDSS
+103 S
-114 EKQTAGSG
+114 ENQAAGSG
-122 SGNPSES
+122 ES
-129 ESDWE
+129 ADKDTNWGIWDGDSDA
-134 IQEQQGQNVIE
+134 VIVDE
-145 LAPKTGIV
+145 ETGV
-153 KAKEAGE
+153 VTAKKEGE
-160 ATVVKRVTGGV
+160 AQVGKILADGREILCTIKVSGYAVKQITIEG
-171 AACKIIV
+171 
-178 DDKTA
+178 TQ
-183 VEKLVIKGSQDMRVG
+183 EMRIG
-198 ETQKLQLS
+198 ETQNLKLS
-206 IEPEQAQN
+206 IKPTEAQD
-214 DAEVTWKSDQPEILS
+214 DAKVTWKSDRPEILS

-257 TISVNPNLT
+257 TISVQPGLT
-266 ALKIVP
+266 GILLKP
-272 DSMKMFVGD
+272 QKMELHVGE
-281 SIAVQ
+281 SAG
-286 IEATPADAN
+286 IEADPVPADAGLEGLTWN
-295 LDALQWKSDNAE
+295 SSDE
-307 IAYYKDG
+307 SVAYYKDG
-314 RIYGVGVGTTR
+314 TIYAAGAGTAK

-478 EFAYTMPKNVPDVV
+478 EFAYTMPKNVPDAV

-551 QANSGNAVALLDQ
+551 QANGGNAVALLDQ

>member
-68 KDDTDV
+68 KDDN
-74 APAPRQ
+74 
-80 VQAAIMN
+80 AAIAAPVRTQIVLEPEN
-87 GKDPTTTE
+87 PKTATL
-95 TMKKGETI
+95 KIGEQI
-103 QLVVKQDDDSS
+103 KLSVGYISAGEKS
-114 EKQTAGSG
+114 ENKTAGSG
-122 SGNPSES
+122 ES
-129 ESDWE
+129 ASKETKWSVINDSDA
-134 IQEQQGQNVIE
+134 VIVDE
-145 LAPKTGIV
+145 ETGV
-153 KAKEAGE
+153 VTAKKEGE
-160 ATVVKRVTGGV
+160 AQVGKILADGREILCTIKVSGYAVKQITIEG
-171 AACKIIV
+171 
-178 DDKTA
+178 TQ
-183 VEKLVIKGSQDMRVG
+183 EMRIG
-198 ETQKLQLS
+198 ETQNLKLS
-206 IEPEQAQN
+206 ITPTEAQD
-214 DAEVTWKSDQPEILS
+214 DAKVTWKSDRPEILS

-243 ATITATADSVQGKL
+243 ATITATADSMQGKL
-257 TISVNPNLT
+257 TISVQPGLT
-266 ALKIVP
+266 GILLKP
-272 DSMKMFVGD
+272 QKMELHMGE
-281 SIAVQ
+281 SAG
-286 IEATPADAN
+286 IEADPVPADADLEGLTWN
-295 LDALQWKSDNAE
+295 SSDE
-307 IAYYKDG
+307 SVAYYKDG
-314 RIYGVGVGTTR
+314 TIYAAGAGTAK
-325 ITASVGDVTASCTVR
+325 ITASVGSVSAACDVR
-340 VAINGSISLDKKSMT
+340 VVIDGGITITPNRVSLE
-355 LQVGKTGQL
+355 TGNSKQL
-364 QANTTGAL
+364 TANATGDL
-372 EGQKITWRSSN
+372 KGQKITWRSSN

-478 EFAYTMPKNVPDVV
+478 EFAYTMPKNVPDAV

-527 YGADDTLRHLTGDG
+527 YGADDTLRHLTGNG
-541 NSVGLLLTPE
+541 NSIGLLLTPE

>member
-68 KDDTDV
+68 KDDQGTT
-74 APAPRQ
+74 PAPRQ
-80 VQAAIMN
+80 VPVDIVT
-87 GKDPTTTE
+87 GDSRTSVS
-95 TMKKGETI
+95 MKQNEQI
-103 QLVVKQDDDSS
+103 QLVVKEENQP
-114 EKQTAGSG
+114 EQPMTGSG
-122 SGNPSES
+122 SGNPSDSES
-129 ESDWE
+129 EWE
-134 IQEQQGQNVIE
+134 IKKGSDIIE
-145 LAPKTGIV
+145 LDGTTGV
-153 KAKEAGE
+153 VSAKKAGTAEVA
-160 ATVVKRVTGGV
+160 KRVKGGV
-171 AACKIIV
+171 AACVIEV
-178 DDKTA
+178 SGYA
-183 VEKLVIKGSQDMRVG
+183 VEQITVKGAQEMRIG
-198 ETQKLQLS
+198 ETQNLKLS
-206 IEPEQAQN
+206 ITPTEAQD
-214 DAEVTWKSDQPEILS
+214 DAKVTWKSDRPEILS

-243 ATITATADSVQGKL
+243 ATITATADSMQGKL

-272 DSMKMFVGD
+272 DRMKMFVGD

-286 IEATPADAN
+286 IETTPADAN

-437 NNNII
+437 NNNIT
-442 GTKRPITGIGST
+442 GTKRPRTGTGST

-478 EFAYTMPKNVPDVV
+478 EFAYTMPKNVPDAV

-527 YGADDTLRHLTGDG
+527 YGADDTLRHLTGNG

-596 ALLNAGYRVWDWNT
+596 ALLNAGYRVWDWNA

>member
-68 KDDTDV
+68 KDDN
-74 APAPRQ
+74 
-80 VQAAIMN
+80 AAIAAPVRTQIVLEPEN
-87 GKDPTTTE
+87 PKTVTLKIGEQIKLSVGSANIGK
-95 TMKKGETI
+95 K
-103 QLVVKQDDDSS
+103 S
-114 EKQTAGSG
+114 ENQAAGSG
-122 SGNPSES
+122 ESADKDTNWGIWDGDSDAVTVEKESG
-129 ESDWE
+129 
-134 IQEQQGQNVIE
+134 VV
-145 LAPKTGIV
+145 T
-153 KAKEAGE
+153 AKKEGE
-160 ATVVKRVTGGV
+160 AQVGKILADGREILCTIKVSGYAVKQITIEG
-171 AACKIIV
+171 
-178 DDKTA
+178 TQ
-183 VEKLVIKGSQDMRVG
+183 EMRIG

-214 DAEVTWKSDQPEILS
+214 NAEVTWKSDQPEILS

-478 EFAYTMPKNVPDVV
+478 EFAYTMPKNVPDAV

-527 YGADDTLRHLTGDG
+527 YGADDTLRHLTGNG

>member
-11 SGKNSVTNTGL
+11 FSKNSVTNTGL

-59 CGAVAAAVP
+59 CGAVAVAVP
-68 KDDTDV
+68 KDDN
-74 APAPRQ
+74 
-80 VQAAIMN
+80 AAIAAPVR
-87 GKDPTTTE
+87 KQIVLEPDKPRTA
-95 TMKKGETI
+95 TMKIGE
-103 QLVVKQDDDSS
+103 QVKLAIGYANAGIKS
-114 EKQTAGSG
+114 ESQGSG
-122 SGNPSES
+122 SGEES
-129 ESDWE
+129 GQDTPWGILDDSDVVTVDAETGVVTAEKEGTATIGKNLADGRE
-134 IQEQQGQNVIE
+134 ILCTIKVSGYAVKQITIEGTQE
-145 LAPKTGIV
+145 
-153 KAKEAGE
+153 
-160 ATVVKRVTGGV
+160 
-171 AACKIIV
+171 
-178 DDKTA
+178 
-183 VEKLVIKGSQDMRVG
+183 MRIG

-286 IEATPADAN
+286 IETTPADAN

-314 RIYGVGVGTTR
+314 RIYGIGVGTTR

-372 EGQKITWRSSN
+372 EGQKIIWRSSN

-437 NNNII
+437 NNNIT
-442 GTKRPITGIGST
+442 GTKRPITGTGST
-454 FLYMPRQNTGST
+454 YLFVPRQNTGST

-478 EFAYTMPKNVPDVV
+478 EFAYTMPKNVPDAV

-527 YGADDTLRHLTGDG
+527 YGADDTLRHLTGNG

-551 QANSGNAVALLDQ
+551 QANGGNAVALLDQ

-618 ADASYRAVSK
+618 ADASYQAVSK